1 MEIIRIEP
9 TPNPHTMKIT
19 VSEEKADMKS
29 ATYKEVTD
37 GAPDFINNILRLEDI
52 TSVFHALDFVSV
64 DKDPRADW
72 EVLIPQIEE
81 TFNDD
86 ESAEDV
92 KKN

>member
-19 VSEEKADMKS
+19 LSEEKEDMKS

-37 GAPDFINNILRLEDI
+37 DAPEFINNVLEIDDI
-52 TSVFHALDFVSV
+52 TGVFYAMDFISV
-64 DKDPRADW
+64 DKTPKTDW
-72 EVLIPQIEE
+72 EEIIPKIEE
-81 TFNDD
+81 KFQGNDGD
-86 ESAEDV
+86 EV